1 MEEKY
6 EQSSPSIE
14 GEEILGG
21 PRGEGRYH
29 DTDVFGHEENH
40 DVRCSLFLLA
50 CKYCT
55 CSNVDRYFGL
65 LRVFFFARKRYG
77 QLIRHLHEDSIQ
89 DSIMAAR
96 CRAYDR

>member
-50 CKYCT
+50 SKYCI
-55 CSNVDRYFGL
+55 CSDVDQRCDL
-65 LRVFFFARKRYG
+65 LSLFFLKDKIWSTNMTSA
-77 QLIRHLHEDSIQ
+77 
-89 DSIMAAR
+89 
-96 CRAYDR
+96 